1 MRLGYTSKF
10 WCDKMGLCSEEKDNQ
25 EEEWKKLSEF
35 VWFEDAEEPMPTS
48 LGHQD
53 LVNDVKYINTPFVP
67 FHVVPKLPI
76 FGRIAAQ
83 YGGEGTLRRKLENTL
98 SALKSN

>member
-1 MRLGYTSKF
+1 
-10 WCDKMGLCSEEKDNQ
+10 MGLCSEEKDNQ

-35 VWFEDAEEPMPTS
+35 VWFEDAEEPITTS
-48 LGHQD
+48 EGHLD
-53 LVNDVKYINTPFVP
+53 LVDDVKYINTPFVP

-83 YGGEGTLRRKLENTL
+83 YGGEGKLRRKLENTL